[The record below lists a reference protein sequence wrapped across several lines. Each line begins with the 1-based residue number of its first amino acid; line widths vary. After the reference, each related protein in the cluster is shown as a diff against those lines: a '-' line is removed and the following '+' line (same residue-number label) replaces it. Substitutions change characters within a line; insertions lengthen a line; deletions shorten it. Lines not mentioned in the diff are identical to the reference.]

1 MPNHPHDLD
10 AICKDCQETVDE
22 AEQAAENARYE
33 AMDQI
38 LCGADSGQII
48 RLCTWFLG
56 SVVAEVEDR
65 EAMVKGIVEEIVDVV
80 EAFDEVEAGGLDETE
95 EPSDDP
101 DDVDPT
107 PAVH

>member
-1 MPNHPHDLD
+1 MTDHPHDLD
-10 AICKDCQETVDE
+10 TICRDCQEAVDE
-22 AEQAAENARYE
+22 AEQAAENARHD

-38 LCGADSGQII
+38 LCGADFGQII

-80 EAFDEVEAGGLDETE
+80 EAFDEVEAGDEQGD
-95 EPSDDP
+95 PSDDP
-101 DDVDPT
+101 DDADPT